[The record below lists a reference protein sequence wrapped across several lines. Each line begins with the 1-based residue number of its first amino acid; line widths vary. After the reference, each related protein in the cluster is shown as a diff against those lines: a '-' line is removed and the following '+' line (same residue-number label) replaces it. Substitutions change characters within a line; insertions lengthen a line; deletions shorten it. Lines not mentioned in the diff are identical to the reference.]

1 MNVIEFSSHKEYVE
15 SEEELPVPI
24 RLNIPKW
31 YKDLTN
37 HVLNPSIKACMPF
50 LDTLTT
56 GYLLK
61 TPQDLY
67 IHHNKDMP
75 DGTKG
80 TFQRW
85 GLEGKTISCDSL
97 GLNFNTNDKDVH
109 GSHQLKGSPHEKKN
123 KKLPYLKFLNPWII
137 KTPPGYS
144 CLFVPPLNNTDDRFS
159 IIPGIVDTDSFK
171 QEINFPFVVNGDKYL
186 ELETRIK
193 KGTPYLK
200 VIPLKKESWERKI
213 IMTWKQIT
221 NETEPVK
228 TTTIETR

>member
-109 GSHQLKGSPHEKKN
+109 GSHQLKGSPHEKKIKN
-123 KKLPYLKFLNPWII
+123 YLI
-137 KTPPGYS
+137 
-144 CLFVPPLNNTDDRFS
+144 
-159 IIPGIVDTDSFK
+159 
-171 QEINFPFVVNGDKYL
+171 
-186 ELETRIK
+186 
-193 KGTPYLK
+193 
-200 VIPLKKESWERKI
+200 
-213 IMTWKQIT
+213 
-221 NETEPVK
+221 
-228 TTTIETR
+228 